1 MLLLPRKR
9 AWRETACPPS
19 VCRGGQVKR
28 GVGLWVREGVVSV
41 HLVYQA
47 FMMLAQ
53 RRGAGWGYN
62 LVREAGPR

>member
-1 MLLLPRKR
+1 M
-9 AWRETACPPS
+9 
-19 VCRGGQVKR
+19 KR

-62 LVREAGPR
+62 LVRAEAGPRGPDRQEGGGLSDLPL